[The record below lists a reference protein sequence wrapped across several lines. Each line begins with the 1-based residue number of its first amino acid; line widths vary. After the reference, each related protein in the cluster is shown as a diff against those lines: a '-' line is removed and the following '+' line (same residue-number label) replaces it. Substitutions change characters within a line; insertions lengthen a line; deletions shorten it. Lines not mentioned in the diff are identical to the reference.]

1 MVGKPTPNAEARRTA
16 VLEASTAIFSRQ
28 GYRGTTMNDIAAE
41 VGLGK
46 PSLYHYFAS
55 KEEILVRLYENV
67 LAEGVAAAQAVVA
80 ETPEPLDA
88 FKKLLVSRVIY
99 TCENVEL
106 LKIFFE
112 EEGELPKRLSRK
124 VVERRGGFERIVQS
138 VVMDYLKA
146 SGSELSTSVSVY
158 VNTCLGAVN
167 WTYKWF
173 NPEGSLTP
181 EELGNDMADLLIA
194 PLLAPTRSSS
204 TGWKVVG
211 ARGRS

>member
-1 MVGKPTPNAEARRTA
+1 MVGELTPKAEVRRMA
-16 VLEASTAIFSRQ
+16 VLEASTEIFSRQ

-46 PSLYHYFAS
+46 PSLYHYFKS

-67 LAEGVAAAQAVVA
+67 LAEGVAAAQAVVD
-80 ETPEPLDA
+80 ETPDPLEA
-88 FKKLLVSRVIY
+88 FRKLLVSRVTY
-99 TCENVEL
+99 TCENLEL

-124 VVERRGGFERIVQS
+124 MLERRGGFERILQS
-138 VVMDYLKA
+138 VVADYLDQ
-146 SGSELSTSVSVY
+146 SGTELKTSVTVY

-173 NPEGSLTP
+173 NPAGPLTP
-181 EELGNDMADLLIA
+181 AELGNEMADLLIA
-194 PLLAPTRSSS
+194 PLL
-204 TGWKVVG
+204 G
-211 ARGRS
+211 AVTA

>member
-1 MVGKPTPNAEARRTA
+1 MVGELTPKAEVRRMA
-16 VLEASTAIFSRQ
+16 VLEASTEIFSRQ

-46 PSLYHYFAS
+46 PSLYHYFKS

-67 LAEGVAAAQAVVA
+67 LAEGVAAAQAVVD
-80 ETPEPLDA
+80 ETPDPLEA
-88 FKKLLVSRVIY
+88 FRKLLVSRVTY
-99 TCENVEL
+99 TCENLEL

-124 VVERRGGFERIVQS
+124 MFERRGGFERILQS
-138 VVMDYLKA
+138 VVADYLDQ
-146 SGSELSTSVSVY
+146 SGTELKTSVTVY

-173 NPEGSLTP
+173 NPAGPLTP
-181 EELGNDMADLLIA
+181 AELGNEMADLLIA
-194 PLLAPTRSSS
+194 PLL
-204 TGWKVVG
+204 G
-211 ARGRS
+211 AVTA